1 MGFEIRCF
9 GGFVL
14 MHDGTPV
21 DLPTEKAKLLLAYL
35 ITQPQQTFTRDQI
48 AGLLWS
54 DFEDDKAKTNLRAT
68 LSRVKKVI
76 QKFDADAE
84 VISAGRTDIQLHPEF
99 ECVFDVREFEQLQK
113 AFESDREIELLQKAV
128 DFYQGDFLQGFYEDW
143 CLVEQEHWRSV
154 FLRLLGQLIDHGMSE
169 GAYETAIDLCI
180 KGLQLNELQEDLHQ
194 KLMLLYLQA
203 GDRSKALAQYER
215 CKVVLD
221 NAFGTPPLPETE
233 AIYQQLTQQTEV
245 EGDLQHLLANVVQM
259 PFREETV
266 TYINRQDELAQLKSI
281 WDQVDSGQGRLLF
294 IRGEAGLGKSR
305 LIQTF
310 IRTVIEDQAE
320 VVWGR
325 CFPLEQQIVLSPWL
339 QIFRSREDTFEKLQT
354 LETPWRNELV
364 QLLPEL
370 GEAEGVEKNPSL
382 DAASNLN
389 RRLEALVR
397 LLLLWLEE
405 SPLVVVLD
413 DLHWAD
419 ETSLRLL
426 NYLARQLTQTPLL
439 ILGTYRPEDLE
450 ENPLL
455 SETKDQLVQAR
466 LAQDLQLLPLTD
478 HYLEDL
484 IGTAL
489 GSSDNENNFQVQKI
503 QQFGGNPLFALSS
516 LRAWIEHGL
525 LKHEDETWAMRGDH
539 EEDLIPESVQNLLST
554 RLKRFPLPVQQV
566 LQLASVVQGTFDPEM
581 IAVALGTSPLDVM
594 EMLEQLMNRQVVTQ
608 TKDGFTFRH
617 ELLRRITYQQLT
629 EPKRQYFHKMWA
641 ETLEGQ
647 PGSDLNIKSLAYHF
661 EQGNVHD
668 KALIYALQAGH
679 QSHLEF
685 AQIEALQH
693 LQRAETLLDSQSGRS
708 TKEQLQSRFE
718 LVLLKANV
726 HRVLGDQNEL
736 ASSVQL
742 LKDLSQ
748 TISDVE
754 MKFQT
759 VLLEIQF
766 LRLQG
771 QLNEAMDAV
780 GKGLKSTKFEPEL
793 LIQLQREQGL
803 IYQAL
808 GQYDKALKAAELLYQ
823 QSEALEDFDQ
833 MRLALLDLGIV
844 HWHQGDYG
852 KAFESYQRALTLCR
866 AVGDKHNEG
875 LVLVNLGNAHWSV
888 GQFDEAESS
897 YKQGLQ
903 LLKEVGYLRGEAIA
917 FICQGVLLRDQGDLI
932 SALDVY
938 EQAKPLLEKVEDQ
951 YSLSDLLGKMGE
963 ILRDLGETESAQA
976 QFEQGI
982 QLSQSLGARA
992 IEAYH
997 LAHQASL
1004 DLILEDLS
1012 QAEERIQQSLDIV
1025 EDLNDSIFLAEAC
1038 FIQYQIF
1045 NAQEKKTKAK
1055 AALKKAHQSLMLQAD
1070 TIQDDQF
1077 KEAFL
1082 NQVPLNQKILDAW
1095 NT

>member
-14 MHDGTPV
+14 MYDGTPV

-35 ITQPQQTFTRDQI
+35 VTQPQQIFTRDHI

-68 LSRVKKVI
+68 LSRIKKVI
-76 QKFDADAE
+76 QKLETDVEIIA
-84 VISAGRTDIQLHPEF
+84 AGRNEIQLHPEF
-99 ECVFDVREFEQLQK
+99 ECVFDVREFERLQK
-113 AFESDREIELLQKAV
+113 AFESDRKIELLKEAV
-128 DFYQGDFLQGFYEDW
+128 DYYQGDFLQGFYEDW

-169 GAYETAIDLCI
+169 GIYEDAIELCI

-194 KLMLLYLQA
+194 KLMLLYLQS
-203 GDRSKALAQYER
+203 GDRSKALAQYEK
-215 CKVVLD
+215 CKAVLD
-221 NAFGTPPLPETE
+221 KAFGTPPLPETE
-233 AIYQQLTQQTEV
+233 AIYQQLTQQNEV

-266 TYINRQDELAQLKSI
+266 QYINRQDELAQLKSI
-281 WDQVDSGQGRLLF
+281 WDQVDTGQGRLLF

-310 IRTVIEDQAE
+310 IRTAIEDSVE

-339 QIFRSREDTFEKLQT
+339 QIFRSREDTSEKLQE
-354 LETPWRNELV
+354 LETPWRNELI

-370 GEAEGVEKNPSL
+370 GEDKTVKKNPSL

-397 LLLLWLEE
+397 LLSLWLEVN
-405 SPLVVVLD
+405 PLVVVLD
-413 DLHWAD
+413 DVHWAD

-426 NYLARQLTQTPLL
+426 SYLARQLTQTPLL
-439 ILGTYRPEDLE
+439 ILATYRPEDLE
-450 ENPLL
+450 ENPFL
-455 SETKDQLVQAR
+455 SETKDQLIQAR
-466 LAQDLQLLPLTD
+466 LAQELQLPPLAD
-478 HYLEDL
+478 QYLEDL
-484 IGTAL
+484 VGTAL
-489 GSSDNENNFQVQKI
+489 GGSDSDKGFQVQQI
-503 QQFGGNPLFALSS
+503 QQFGGNPLFTLSS

-525 LKHEDETWAMRGDH
+525 LKHEEDAWAMQGDQ
-539 EEDLIPESVQNLLST
+539 EEELIPESVQNLLST

-566 LQLASVVQGTFDPEM
+566 LQLASVVQGTFDPEK
-581 IAVALGTSPLDVM
+581 IAVALNTSPLDVM
-594 EMLEQLMNRQVVTQ
+594 EMLEQLMDRQVLTQ

-629 EPKRQYFHKMWA
+629 EPKRQYLHKMWA
-641 ETLEGQ
+641 ETLEQ
-647 PGSDLNIKSLAYHF
+647 QAEAESNIKSLAYHF
-661 EQGNVHD
+661 DQANVVD
-668 KALIYALQAGH
+668 KALEYSLQAGN
-679 QSHLEF
+679 QSHFEF
-685 AQIEALQH
+685 AQLEALQH
-693 LQRAETLLDSQSGRS
+693 LKRAEALLDAKGTR
-708 TKEQLQSRFE
+708 TKTQLQSRFE
-718 LVLLKANV
+718 LLLLKANV
-726 HRVLGDQNEL
+726 HRVLGDQDEL

-748 TISDVE
+748 TISDAE
-754 MKFQT
+754 LKFQT
-759 VLLEIQF
+759 VLLETQF

-771 QLNEAMDAV
+771 QLVEAMDV
-780 GKGLKSTKFEPEL
+780 VEKGLKSVKSKPEL
-793 LIQLQREQGL
+793 KIQLQREQVL
-803 IYQAL
+803 IDQAL
-808 GQYDKALKAAELLYQ
+808 GQYDKSLEAAELLFQ
-823 QSEALEDFDQ
+823 QSEHHEDLDH
-833 MRLALLDLGIV
+833 MRLALLDLGV
-844 HWHQGDYG
+844 AHWHQGNYG
-852 KAFESYQRALTLCR
+852 KAFDSYQRALTLCR

-903 LLKEVGYLRGEAIA
+903 FLKEVGYLRGEAIA
-917 FICQGVLLRDQGDLI
+917 LICQGVLLRDQGDLI

-938 EQAKPLLEKVEDQ
+938 EQAKPLLEKIEDQ

-976 QFEQGI
+976 QFEQGME
-982 QLSQSLGARA
+982 LSQSLGARA

-1004 DLILEDLS
+1004 DLVLEDMD
-1012 QAEERIQQSLDIV
+1012 QAEKRIQQSLNIV
-1025 EDLNDSIFLAEAC
+1025 EELNDSIFLTEAC

-1045 NAQEKKTKAK
+1045 NAQDKKTKAK
-1055 AALKKAHQSLMLQAD
+1055 AALKKAHQSLIRQAD

-1077 KEAFL
+1077 KQAFL
-1082 NQVPLNQKILDAW
+1082 NQVPLNQKILAAW
-1095 NT
+1095 KA